1 MCVSNP
7 SKTWLLFSVGSL
19 LLASLY
25 EIQSNNCVV
34 SLQSLCM
41 THLQAVA
48 FSSYT

>member
-1 MCVSNP
+1 MCVSILP
-7 SKTWLLFSVGSL
+7 RHDFYFSVGSL

-48 FSSYT
+48 ISSYT